1 MFSTIS
7 FSHSSQSIPHNILL
21 HAILSLSLFLFLTH
35 SPSLFLPITPPLSA
49 LSKEIE
55 ELNDQFREAN
65 SELDILQSE
74 ASLMFKRL
82 AAAST
87 LIEGTILD
95 RTWPYIAVILC

>member
-21 HAILSLSLFLFLTH
+21 HAILSLFLFLTH

-87 LIEGTILD
+87 LIEGTVLD